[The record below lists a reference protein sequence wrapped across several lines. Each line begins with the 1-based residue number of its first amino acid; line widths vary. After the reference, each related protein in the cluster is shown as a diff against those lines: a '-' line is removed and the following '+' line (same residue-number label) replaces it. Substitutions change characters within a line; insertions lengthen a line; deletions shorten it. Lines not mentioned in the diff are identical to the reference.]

1 MVVDSG
7 METDVPLVWP
17 YLGEVLGAV
26 LNNRGCNGPVTLRL
40 CDFHS
45 SFRSAGCKSQD
56 LLAHTL
62 LTVVNCIFFLCFLMV
77 FEWVFFLFLQQSGSS
92 EQNLREIWANESW
105 SKYEFANKEDV
116 DSFLKKH
123 VIIIIN
129 AY

>member
-1 MVVDSG
+1 
-7 METDVPLVWP
+7 
-17 YLGEVLGAV
+17 
-26 LNNRGCNGPVTLRL
+26 
-40 CDFHS
+40 
-45 SFRSAGCKSQD
+45 
-56 LLAHTL
+56 
-62 LTVVNCIFFLCFLMV
+62 MV